1 MKRILIIFILLFL
14 FAYPA
19 EAEEERY
26 SDDFRRS
33 VELENSLLPDE
44 IDLQEPEQLR
54 DQLSWE
60 RIWEYLKDLFKKTIA
75 LGFQILIPGISMV
88 MLSVWVNYCGNTFA
102 GNSSRVVFALILSL
116 SMALLGQKNLQ
127 EAANLMQSALESMKV
142 FCTACIPSFSVVM
155 IAAGENAGAAVF
167 SSLMVLLG
175 EVGVFVSSNLLMP
188 LIHIYL
194 SIGVCSAVGDEYNFS
209 AVSQYIRRFLIWI
222 IGLSVT
228 GFRLILKLQAGAA
241 AAGDLVAKK
250 YIKSAVAGLIPFVG
264 GSLSQGV
271 DGLFSVATGA
281 KTTFAIAGVLILIS
295 VMLPSLLMA
304 GVYGF
309 SWSLCR
315 WLASFLNDKTAVK
328 ITDVLSNGY
337 FLLLA
342 LGGGVTMMGLFSFF
356 GLITWVG

>member
-1 MKRILIIFILLFL
+1 MKRILIAIFILIFFVLPVD
-14 FAYPA
+14 A
-19 EAEEERY
+19 AEEGY
-26 SDDFRRS
+26 SDDFRDS
-33 VELENSLLPDE
+33 VELEDSLLPE
-44 IDLQEPEQLR
+44 EVDLQEPDALQEQLG
-54 DQLSWE
+54 WE
-60 RIWEYLKDLFKKTIA
+60 PISHYLGGLFKKTFS
-75 LGFQILIPGISMV
+75 LGFQILIPGFSMV
-88 MLSVWVNYCGNTFA
+88 MLSVWVHHCCNTFA
-102 GNSSRVVFALILSL
+102 GTAVKTVFSLILAL
-116 SMALLGQKNLQ
+116 SMALLGQKHLQ
-127 EAANLMQSALESMKV
+127 EAVNMMQAALESMKV

-209 AVSQYIRRFLIWI
+209 AVSKYIRRFIIWI
-222 IGLSVT
+222 IGIAVA
-228 GFRLILKLQAGAA
+228 GFRLILKLQVGAA

-250 YIKSAVAGLIPFVG
+250 YIKIAVAGLIPFVG

-271 DGLFSVATGA
+271 EGLFSVATGA
-281 KTTFAIAGVLILIS
+281 KTTFAIAGVLILVS

-304 GVYGF
+304 GIYGL

-315 WLASFLNDKTAVK
+315 WIATFLNDKTAVK

-337 FLLLA
+337 YLILA

-356 GLITWVG
+356 GLITWVA